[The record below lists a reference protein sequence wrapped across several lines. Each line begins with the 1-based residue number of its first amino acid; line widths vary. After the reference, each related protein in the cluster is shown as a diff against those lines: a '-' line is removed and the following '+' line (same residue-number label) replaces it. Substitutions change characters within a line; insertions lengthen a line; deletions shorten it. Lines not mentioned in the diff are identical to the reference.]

1 LEKYVADAFKKITP
15 FVYSRADSGSGKF
28 HKEDVT
34 LDEKIPLHIECKN
47 QAELSLVT
55 WWKQTLEGCPASKF
69 PVLIYR
75 LNYQP
80 KPTVYMA
87 LNDFFSWLSDQ
98 KITAFDTHISIE
110 FDEFMDLVK
119 INMLVKFKIRSA
131 CNGRIYDTGKVYD
144 ISKEIFNNLY
154 PNCEK
159 IVNEIKIDRNISN
172 KDYIGKIKKG
182 KDCIGILISTI
193 GRPKRIKTIVSN
205 KKKLLHYFIIFIS
218 F

>member
-1 LEKYVADAFKKITP
+1 MHAARLLNVISNPLTN
-15 FVYSRADSGSGKF
+15 
-28 HKEDVT
+28 
-34 LDEKIPLHIECKN
+34 EKIPLHIECKN

-119 INMLVKFKIRSA
+119 NKYVSKI
-131 CNGRIYDTGKVYD
+131 
-144 ISKEIFNNLY
+144 
-154 PNCEK
+154 
-159 IVNEIKIDRNISN
+159 
-172 KDYIGKIKKG
+172 
-182 KDCIGILISTI
+182 
-193 GRPKRIKTIVSN
+193 
-205 KKKLLHYFIIFIS
+205 
-218 F
+218 